1 MINRILAETSARF
14 AGASDSLTEKV
25 IGEAMHVHR
34 VLGPGFLESVY
45 QNALLV
51 RLEKAGLSAKA
62 QYPLSVHFEDTVVGQ
77 FFVDILVED
86 QVILELKAISA
97 LASAHEVQLVNY
109 LAATG
114 IEVGLLLNFG
124 TKSLEV
130 KRKSRTLTRS
140 MPAFSNQVNPVNPV

>member
-1 MINRILAETSARF
+1 MINRILAETSSRF
-14 AGASDSLTEKV
+14 TGTSDALTQKV

-45 QNALLV
+45 QNALPL
-51 RLEKAGLSAKA
+51 RLQKAGLSAKA
-62 QYPLSVHFEDTVVGQ
+62 QHPLSVHFEETIVGE

-86 QVILELKAISA
+86 RLILELKAISA

-109 LAATG
+109 LTATG
-114 IEVGLLLNFG
+114 IEVGLILNFG

-130 KRKSRTLTRS
+130 KRKNRKLTS
-140 MPAFSNQVNPVNPV
+140 PSSVSPNQVNPVNPV